1 VKEETKIKISII
13 IVNYNVRYF
22 LQQCLFSVRA
32 ATKNIAAE
40 VFVVDN
46 NSTDGSIEMLQE
58 TFPEVVLIAN
68 QQNVGFSK
76 ANNQAIKI
84 AKGDYILLLN
94 PDTVVEET
102 TFTSVCNFMDEHNDA
117 GGLGVLMIDGKGNF
131 LPESKRGL
139 PTPQVAL
146 YKISGLSALFPK
158 SKTFGRYHLGYL
170 DKNKTH
176 EVDVLSGAFMLLRK
190 SVIEKI
196 GMLDEE
202 YFMYGEDIDLSYRI
216 TLAGYKNYYYSGT
229 KIIHYKGESTKK
241 TSVNYVFVFYKAMVI
256 FAKKHFAPGN
266 AALFSFLINLA
277 IWLRAGAA
285 IIQRFISRIW
295 LPLVD
300 AAVIFAGMILLK
312 NYWEYTVKDVHYPA
326 FFVQVVVPI
335 YIAIWLA
342 SAFLGGG
349 YDKPIQISRLVRGFF
364 TGTIA
369 ILVVYALLPETYRFS
384 RALILLGTVW
394 ACLSTTTIRLILS
407 SLGFKDYK
415 LAGSERKKLLI
426 IGDAL
431 ESQRILSMLMMNGSN
446 TNFVGYLTNVNWKD
460 DSDGSLQSFR
470 LGDLNSLNDMISIYE
485 INEVIFCG
493 KNISSKEII
502 DFMQQVMSAGIDF
515 KIAPPESL
523 FIIGSNSINEK
534 GDFYL
539 IDVPTLNNPIN
550 RRNKKIFDL
559 ISSVTLLVFSPILF
573 LFSRKSIYF
582 TGIFNVL
589 FRNYSWVGL
598 DTKTKLKNQSPQGIF
613 SPSSIL
619 SNQQIDDTIKDR
631 LNALYAKEYRVYND
645 FKIVLKG
652 LFNN

>member
-1 VKEETKIKISII
+1 MKEEKKIKISII

-46 NSTDGSIEMLQE
+46 NSSDGSIEMLQE

-68 QQNVGFSK
+68 KQNVGFSK

-84 AKGDYILLLN
+84 AKGEYILLLN

-102 TFTSVCNFMDEHNDA
+102 TFASVCNFMDEHNDA

-146 YKISGLSALFPK
+146 YKISGLSALFPE
-158 SKTFGRYHLGYL
+158 SKTFGKYHLGYL

-300 AAVIFAGMILLK
+300 GAIIFAGMVLLK
-312 NYWEYTVKDVHYPA
+312 NYWEYTVKDVHYPD

-335 YIAIWLA
+335 YISVWLLA
-342 SAFLGGG
+342 AYLGGG
-349 YDKPIQISRLVRGFF
+349 YDKPIRISRLIRGFF

-369 ILVVYALLPETYRFS
+369 ILVIYALLPETYRFS
-384 RALILLGTVW
+384 RALILLGAIW
-394 ACLSTTTIRLILS
+394 ASLSTTTIR
-407 SLGFKDYK
+407 
-415 LAGSERKKLLI
+415 
-426 IGDAL
+426 
-431 ESQRILSMLMMNGSN
+431 
-446 TNFVGYLTNVNWKD
+446 
-460 DSDGSLQSFR
+460 
-470 LGDLNSLNDMISIYE
+470 
-485 INEVIFCG
+485 
-493 KNISSKEII
+493 
-502 DFMQQVMSAGIDF
+502 
-515 KIAPPESL
+515 
-523 FIIGSNSINEK
+523 
-534 GDFYL
+534 
-539 IDVPTLNNPIN
+539 
-550 RRNKKIFDL
+550 
-559 ISSVTLLVFSPILF
+559 
-573 LFSRKSIYF
+573 
-582 TGIFNVL
+582 
-589 FRNYSWVGL
+589 
-598 DTKTKLKNQSPQGIF
+598 
-613 SPSSIL
+613 
-619 SNQQIDDTIKDR
+619 
-631 LNALYAKEYRVYND
+631 
-645 FKIVLKG
+645 
-652 LFNN
+652 